1 MIFYC
6 KFKGGVLIPQMLLVY
21 KNMMYFMYKPVTLL
35 NFIMFL
41 LVYRILHNYLLC
53 LQMMTAFSL
62 L

>member
-6 KFKGGVLIPQMLLVY
+6 KFKGGALIPQMLLVY
-21 KNMMYFMYKPVTLL
+21 KNMYFMYKPVTLL

-41 LVYRILHNYLLC
+41 PVYRIFHNYLLC
-53 LQMMTAFSL
+53 LQMMRVFSL